1 MYSLKSPYSSAFY
14 RACLGWTFLEGYRDV
29 ETLLKQVKG
38 TLTDLK
44 PEELEKIYEGYTVA
58 RDAGYPASQ
67 EEFINDCET
76 HFTKLAAKQQNALEV
91 GYTTYKTSINE
102 AKKEYSQTEN
112 NLKKEFGAFKEQY
125 EAKQEAN
132 KKAYE
137 GKLVESYTNG
147 IYAANDA
154 GLDDFYDH
162 NELKT
167 TWEDRYISENET
179 KAIDKVPT

>member
-1 MYSLKSPYSSAFY
+1 MYSLKSPYSSTFT
-14 RACLGWTFLEGYRDV
+14 RAWLGGAFLEGYHVV
-29 ETLLKQVKG
+29 ETLLKEVKD

-91 GYTTYKTSINE
+91 GYAVYEKSRKK
-102 AKKEYSQTEN
+102 AKKEYSQTED
-112 NLKKEFGAFKEQY
+112 NLKKELEAFKEQY

-147 IYAANDA
+147 IYAACDA
-154 GLDDFYDH
+154 GLDDFYDYDK
-162 NELKT
+162 LKR
-167 TWEDRYISENET
+167 TWEARYISEI
-179 KAIDKVPT
+179 KAIDKVAT